1 MFVNSAHRRLWLLVV
16 PVISPFA
23 GIHAAEESLI
33 EPEELVITA
42 TRLPRSIEDI
52 AGTITVITD
61 DDIAHHLA
69 EDMDDLTRFEPGI
82 TMNTANRGGN
92 QGFVIR
98 GMGGNRVLTVLDGIR
113 SNDIYM
119 AGPSSYGKDAFEV
132 DDLKAV
138 EIIRGP
144 ASVLYGAD
152 AMGGAVIL
160 RSKDPADY
168 LAPEDDSYLALR
180 SAATSANGQYKLG
193 VTVAGRLGDIGSLVQ
208 VTHRE
213 FHETDINGSS
223 SNPQEGKSNGLLLKN
238 VWDMAKAH
246 QLRATADV
254 LQEEIDTR
262 LDSDLSP
269 GVSESIGF
277 DETERMRFSLV
288 YQWQADAA
296 LFDDMDMD
304 LSWQRTDALQHTEQ
318 YLTSY
323 SFLNPMNP
331 ATYGGTE
338 AFRDTDFEF
347 NQDTLSAG
355 INLRKSLNLSS
366 MGHTFAYGLHRDRTE
381 TVRPR
386 NRCDEQLTT
395 GEVTCS
401 IASYPF
407 APSENFPNK
416 TFPDSTTTRTGV
428 YIQDE
433 IVPGDSRLTLVPG
446 IRYDHYDMEPHV
458 DALLDGSGYIETYGG
473 YAVTAVDEHAV
484 SFSLGALY
492 ELSDQVSLFAQYAE
506 GFRPPNFDESN
517 QAFVNLGHGYATV
530 PNPALESE
538 SSEGLELGIRANVK
552 NALISLAVYDNRYQD
567 FIESA
572 SIGTE
577 GNISLFQ
584 DQNVGRARI
593 RGVEL
598 TSMWYP
604 GDSWQVR
611 TSLAYSRG
619 NNEEAG
625 VPLDSVEPLT
635 GVIGLRYDEAS
646 GDWGFET
653 MLTAVAKKD
662 RVSADDRATA
672 DAYTVVDIVGHYRVT
687 RSSTVRAGLFNV
699 FDENYAR
706 WTNIQ
711 GLAAGDTD
719 NIARAQA
726 AGTNFR
732 LSLDYKF

>member
-1 MFVNSAHRRLWLLVV
+1 
-16 PVISPFA
+16 
-23 GIHAAEESLI
+23 
-33 EPEELVITA
+33 
-42 TRLPRSIEDI
+42 
-52 AGTITVITD
+52 
-61 DDIAHHLA
+61 
-69 EDMDDLTRFEPGI
+69 
-82 TMNTANRGGN
+82 
-92 QGFVIR
+92 
-98 GMGGNRVLTVLDGIR
+98 
-113 SNDIYM
+113 
-119 AGPSSYGKDAFEV
+119 
-132 DDLKAV
+132 
-138 EIIRGP
+138 
-144 ASVLYGAD
+144 
-152 AMGGAVIL
+152 
-160 RSKDPADY
+160 
-168 LAPEDDSYLALR
+168 
-180 SAATSANGQYKLG
+180 
-193 VTVAGRLGDIGSLVQ
+193 
-208 VTHRE
+208 
-213 FHETDINGSS
+213 
-223 SNPQEGKSNGLLLKN
+223 
-238 VWDMAKAH
+238 
-246 QLRATADV
+246 
-254 LQEEIDTR
+254 
-262 LDSDLSP
+262 
-269 GVSESIGF
+269 
-277 DETERMRFSLV
+277 
-288 YQWQADAA
+288 
-296 LFDDMDMD
+296 
-304 LSWQRTDALQHTEQ
+304 
-318 YLTSY
+318 
-323 SFLNPMNP
+323 
-331 ATYGGTE
+331 
-338 AFRDTDFEF
+338 
-347 NQDTLSAG
+347 
-355 INLRKSLNLSS
+355 
-366 MGHTFAYGLHRDRTE
+366 
-381 TVRPR
+381 
-386 NRCDEQLTT
+386 
-395 GEVTCS
+395 
-401 IASYPF
+401 
-407 APSENFPNK
+407 
-416 TFPDSTTTRTGV
+416 
-428 YIQDE
+428 
-433 IVPGDSRLTLVPG
+433 
-446 IRYDHYDMEPHV
+446 
-458 DALLDGSGYIETYGG
+458 G